1 MRTSVEIFSSNLR
14 RMLEEN
20 RKTQRDLARYL
31 KVTEATV
38 SRWVNAESMP
48 RHAMLDKVA
57 AFFICSPDE
66 LTTDRQR
73 TVTLLPQDVIADE
86 LHQNPKL
93 FQLFIVAM
101 KATDEQIDACIKLLK
116 K

>member
-1 MRTSVEIFSSNLR
+1 MRTSVDIFSENLR
-14 RMLEEN
+14 KMLDD
-20 RKTQRDLARYL
+20 RRRTQRDLAKYL
-31 KVTEATV
+31 NVTDATV

-48 RHAMLDKVA
+48 RHAMLDKIA
-57 AFFICSPDE
+57 TFFTCSPDE
-66 LTTDRQR
+66 LTQDRQR
-73 TVTLLPQDVIADE
+73 VAVLMPEDVIADE
-86 LHQNPKL
+86 LHNNPKL